1 MTRKHSSLCRSEDGE
16 VAVEGA
22 VTMLALVFLILGSV
36 QFGLVFWN
44 WNTMMLAV
52 EEAGR
57 YAMLYNPTNFPSGP
71 PSASC
76 SVATPTIANCAVAWA
91 NQNWGNNFTVT
102 SNTADPKC
110 LPPQAPAPGITFTA
124 TYSFNFINSISLSRG
139 ICVPLL

>member
-1 MTRKHSSLCRSEDGE
+1 MTRKCSSLCRAENGE

-57 YAMLYNPTNFPSGP
+57 YAMLYNPNNPISP
-71 PSASC
+71 QVLANCSASPN
-76 SVATPTIANCAVAWA
+76 TLGNCAVAWA
-91 NQNWGNNFTVT
+91 NQNWGNNFTVSCT
-102 SNTADPKC
+102 SPCPDTSTS
-110 LPPQAPAPGITFTA
+110 PPTMTFTA
-124 TYSFNFINSISLSRG
+124 TYTFNFINSISLSRG
-139 ICVPLL
+139 IQVPLI

>member
-1 MTRKHSSLCRSEDGE
+1 MTRKRSSLCRAENGE

-57 YAMLYNPTNFPSGP
+57 YAMLYNPTNYPSGP

-76 SVATPTIANCAVAWA
+76 NVAGLPLDQCAAAWG
-91 NQNWGNNFTVT
+91 NQNWGNNFGGGV
-102 SNTADPKC
+102 SCTASGG
-110 LPPQAPAPGITFTA
+110 PPATTMTCTA
-124 TYSFNFINSISLSRG
+124 TYTFNFINSISLSRG
-139 ICVPLL
+139 IQVPLI

>member
-44 WNTMMLAV
+44 WNTMLLAV

-71 PSASC
+71 PAASC
-76 SVATPTIANCAVAWA
+76 SLASPTLASCAVAWA
-91 NQNWGNNFTVT
+91 NQNWGNNFTV
-102 SNTADPKC
+102 SCTAGC
-110 LPPQAPAPGITFTA
+110 AGTAGTNMTFTA
-124 TYSFNFINSISLSRG
+124 TYTFNFINSISLSRG
-139 ICVPLL
+139 IQVPLI

>member
-1 MTRKHSSLCRSEDGE
+1 MTRKRSSLCRAENGE

-57 YAMLYNPTNFPSGP
+57 YAMLYNPNNPISP
-71 PSASC
+71 QVLANCSASPN
-76 SVATPTIANCAVAWA
+76 TLGNCAVAWA
-91 NQNWGNNFTVT
+91 NQNWGNNFTVSCT
-102 SNTADPKC
+102 GACTNPTVG
-110 LPPQAPAPGITFTA
+110 QTMTFTA
-124 TYSFNFINSISLSRG
+124 TYTFNFINSISLSRG
-139 ICVPLL
+139 IQVPVL

>member
-1 MTRKHSSLCRSEDGE
+1 MTQKRFSLCRAEDGE
-16 VAVEGA
+16 LAVEGA

-44 WNTMMLAV
+44 WNTMLLAV

-57 YAMLYNPTNFPSGP
+57 YAILYNPTNYPNGP
-71 PSASC
+71 PASSC
-76 SVATPTIANCAVAWA
+76 NVAGLPLDQCAVAWA

-102 SNTADPKC
+102 PSTTDPNC
-110 LPPQAPAPGITFTA
+110 PAGITFTA
-124 TYSFNFINSISLSRG
+124 AYTFNFINSISLRRG

>member
-1 MTRKHSSLCRSEDGE
+1 MTRKCSSLCRAEDGE

-44 WNTMMLAV
+44 WNTMLLAV

-57 YAMLYNPTNFPSGP
+57 YAMLYNPTNYPSGP

-91 NQNWGNNFTVT
+91 NQNWGNNFTV
-102 SNTADPKC
+102 SCTAGC
-110 LPPQAPAPGITFTA
+110 AGTVGTNMTFTA
-124 TYSFNFINSISLSRG
+124 TYTFNFINSISLSRG
-139 ICVPLL
+139 IQVPLI

>member
-1 MTRKHSSLCRSEDGE
+1 MTRKCSSLRHAENGE

-57 YAMLYNPTNFPSGP
+57 YVLLYDNQTNYPNCWAGVSCP
-71 PSASC
+71 NCSASP
-76 SVATPTIANCAVAWA
+76 ATPANCAVAWA
-91 NQNWGNNFTVT
+91 NQNWGNNFTIT
-102 SNTADPKC
+102 PNNADPNC
-110 LPPQAPAPGITFTA
+110 PGITFTA
-124 TYSFNFINSISLSRG
+124 QYPFTFINSISLSRG
-139 ICVPLL
+139 ICVPVL